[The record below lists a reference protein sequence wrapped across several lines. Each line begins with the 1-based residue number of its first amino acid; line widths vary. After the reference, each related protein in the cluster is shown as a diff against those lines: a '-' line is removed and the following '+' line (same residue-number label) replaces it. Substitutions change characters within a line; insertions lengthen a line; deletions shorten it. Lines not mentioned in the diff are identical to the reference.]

1 MGMESEK
8 SGARVKRKRFQ
19 GLVWEIVVSLA
30 VLMISSLVLIGTVVI
45 LMAQYQQE
53 YQTFTPFI
61 LILYIILFAIVVSI
75 FGYLVLNR
83 VVLKPLSKLV
93 EATER
98 VAEGDLDFKVDFSEG
113 RQDDVE
119 NEITHLADAF
129 NRMTERLKINQAA
142 LKEYV
147 RDLEQVNED
156 LKRTQDQ
163 LIFSEKLA
171 SVGHLA
177 AGVAHEIGNPLS
189 AILGYLEILER
200 RPELKPEDLD
210 MLRRVKDE
218 VDRIHRIIKD
228 LLDFSRPQE
237 EEREEVDLNRVIKEA
252 LRLMEIQKGFKG
264 IQVELDLEDSLPCL
278 HGSLNQVKQLLINLT
293 LNAVDAMEGEGTL
306 TLGTRLIH
314 SADGSGEIEFS
325 VKDTG
330 AGISREDQRRIFDP
344 FYTTKEPGKGSGL
357 GLSICQRIV
366 EGLSGRMELESET
379 GKGTTFFIRIP
390 EARR

>member
-210 MLRRVKDE
+210 MLRRVKGE

-293 LNAVDAMEGEGTL
+293 LNAVDAMHGEGTL